1 MPKDVSGGE
10 SKAPMKLQPLPESFY
25 LPTGDKVARELLGHF
40 VIRNTPEG
48 ICGGAIVETEAY
60 LTDDPACHGF
70 GRQTPRNKPLYGPP
84 GRAYV
89 YFIYGNHW
97 CFNTV
102 CCPAGVAEAVL
113 VRGIEPLFGTDL
125 MRKARSVEKEIQLT
139 NGPAKLCEALRIT
152 GQLNGVELWQNDS
165 PVYVARNPE
174 LKEYLKT
181 RGPVMVSTRVGIT
194 KAAELP
200 LRFYLGESPYVS
212 RWMSGGTTPGARKRP
227 PASDNIARLRRPKS
241 RLG

>member
-1 MPKDVSGGE
+1 
-10 SKAPMKLQPLPESFY
+10 MKLQPLPESFY
-25 LPTGDKVARELLGHF
+25 LPTADKVASELLGHF
-40 VIRNTPEG
+40 LIRNTPEG

-70 GRQTPRNKPLYGPP
+70 GRQTPRNKPMYGPP

-102 CCPAGVAEAVL
+102 CCPPGVAEAVL
-113 VRGIEPLFGTDL
+113 VRAIEPVFGTDL

-139 NGPAKLCEALRIT
+139 NGPAKFCEALRIT
-152 GQLNGVELWQNDS
+152 GKMNGVELWQNDS

-174 LKEYLKT
+174 LKEFLHT
-181 RGPVMVSTRVGIT
+181 RGPVMISTRVGIT
-194 KAAELP
+194 KAAGLP
-200 LRFYLGESPYVS
+200 LRFYLSQSSYVS
-212 RWMSGGTTPGARKRP
+212 RWMSGRTGRRSRKKP
-227 PASDNIARLRRPKS
+227 PASENIADRGGKRTRLN
-241 RLG
+241 